1 MKKSDK
7 EMKITRREARTQKGF
22 GGSWIIV
29 DVVVLGEGEKES
41 SGGDDH
47 GSGNDQ
53 TLRAQNGRHGT
64 NTNTNTTQDKT
75 QRGKL
80 FSFEC

>member
-1 MKKSDK
+1 MKKSDE
-7 EMKITRREARTQKGF
+7 EMKITRREARTEKGF

-64 NTNTNTTQDKT
+64 NTNTNTTQDTK
-75 QRGKL
+75 RKVV
-80 FSFEC
+80 FF